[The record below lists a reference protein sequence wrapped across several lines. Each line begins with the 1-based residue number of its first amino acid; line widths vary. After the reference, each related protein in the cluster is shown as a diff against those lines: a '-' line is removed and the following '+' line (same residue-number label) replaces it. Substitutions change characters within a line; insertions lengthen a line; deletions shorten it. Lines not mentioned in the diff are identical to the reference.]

1 MRKILI
7 VGAGQSGLQL
17 ALTLQEHG
25 YDITI
30 ISARTPHEIRNGWV
44 TSTQAMFH
52 NALTLERQ
60 HGLNFFDPIAPEIGG
75 LGISLASPTGKRVV
89 NWIASWDAGPAQSVD
104 QRVKMA
110 VWLERFEKCGG
121 KVVIH
126 GATTSDLN
134 ALAALY
140 DLVIVAAGKGEV
152 AQLFDRDQERSAY
165 SKPLR
170 MSSATYVHGV
180 ESRAERP
187 GTTDIWI
194 NVVPEAGTLL
204 NIPAYTTSGACDILY
219 FSAFPGG
226 PFDIFGDRPAP
237 GEQLRRQLELLR
249 QFMPWEYERCR
260 NAELTDARCTLAG
273 AVTPTVRKPV
283 GRLPSGAC
291 VLGMADVVTINDP
304 AAGQGSNSAA
314 KCAES
319 YLDSILERGSRP
331 FDAAWMQATFERF
344 WDYARHVAKFTAVIA
359 TQLPP
364 HGAEIHRAAQASE
377 KVAKAFVDGFD
388 HPPSLED
395 WFYDP
400 EKAHAFLAEAGAAA
414 TPAAPVAS
422 SRS

>member
-1 MRKILI
+1 MRRILI

-30 ISARTPHEIRNGWV
+30 LSARTPDEIRNSWV

-60 HGLNFFDPIAPEIGG
+60 HGLNFFDHVAPAIGG
-75 LGISLASPTGKRVV
+75 LGVSIAGPEGKRAL
-89 NWIASWDAGPAQSVD
+89 NWIASWDGGPAQSVD

-110 VWLERFEKCGG
+110 LWLERFEKCGG

-140 DLVIVAAGKGEV
+140 DLVIVAAGKGEL
-152 AQLFDRDQERSAY
+152 AQLFDRDPERSVH

-194 NVVPEAGTLL
+194 NIVPGVGTLL
-204 NIPAYTTSGACDILY
+204 NIPAYTRSGACDILY
-219 FSAFPGG
+219 LSAVPGG
-226 PFDIFGDRPAP
+226 PFDIFGDRPTP
-237 GEQLRRQLELLR
+237 GAQLRRQLDLLR
-249 QFMPWEYERCR
+249 QFIPWEYERCR
-260 NAELTDARCTLAG
+260 NAELTDSRGTLAG

-283 GRLPSGAC
+283 GRLPSGAH

-319 YLDSILERGSRP
+319 YLNSILERGSRP
-331 FDAAWMQATFERF
+331 FDPAWMLATFERF
-344 WDYARHVAKFTAVIA
+344 WDYAQHVAKLTTTIA
-359 TQLPP
+359 SQLPP
-364 HGAEIHRAAQASE
+364 HGLEVLYAAQTNA
-377 KVAKAFVDGFD
+377 KVAKAFVEGFN
-388 HPPSLED
+388 HPPSLKD
-395 WFYDP
+395 WLYEP
-400 EKAHAFLAEAGAAA
+400 EKARGFLAGAGA
-414 TPAAPVAS
+414 TPAPAGSSAS
-422 SRS
+422 